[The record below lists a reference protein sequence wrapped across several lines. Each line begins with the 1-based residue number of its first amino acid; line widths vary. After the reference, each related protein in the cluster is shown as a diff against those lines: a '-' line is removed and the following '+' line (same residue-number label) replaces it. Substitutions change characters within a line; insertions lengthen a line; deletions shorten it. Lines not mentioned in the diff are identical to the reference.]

1 MALPTEREMSIH
13 SGRRSGLLAEARRKR
28 LTWIE
33 EARFATLSAKDIT
46 ADSNSRI
53 KGVAQLQQACP
64 SAAVLYALLTAFA
77 EGRDAANV
85 TAAALPLSTILLPYA
100 LQDAASEEHA
110 DAVHTIHEQQGAA
123 AAAYNS
129 LLDKLRNP
137 AAAELVSALDQF
149 CASFNSRAK
158 ALLANGAMSAAS
170 TAEQAEAVHAFL
182 ARVTQHMH
190 EHQLWRDDAA
200 TADVTMWPLTCA
212 AVEQLVMYKIY
223 GAAFQLTVDT
233 AKDAHL
239 SDRLRSLAF
248 LTPQH
253 LDVATVDHADWSNAE
268 AQLKALHSI
277 RCPSGKM
284 QCILQCYRCIMTQLG
299 AASTTTATA
308 AAAIADNSSDTSTDV
323 SNVTMPGADEL
334 LPAMILLV
342 KTVNPVQ
349 LHSNLAYMHAFAA
362 ADTVKSGEVGYAIT
376 QLTSAIQFLE
386 AVDATSLSITA
397 DEFQQGIDSCSE
409 HAHTN
414 DDSVTNGLDSAQQND
429 NSGATAVDSSSSD
442 TAADSSDADV
452 SIRQISAMRRG
463 LQYHHDILSS
473 T

>member
-1 MALPTEREMSIH
+1 MALHTEREASFDT
-13 SGRRSGLLAEARRKR
+13 GRRSGLLAEARRKR

-33 EARFATLSAKDIT
+33 EARFATLSHEDIA
-46 ADSNSRI
+46 ADSNSKI
-53 KGVAQLQQACP
+53 KGVAELQQACP
-64 SAAVLYALLTAFA
+64 SAAILYAFLTAFA

-85 TAAALPLSTILLPYA
+85 TAATATVPLSTIVLPYA
-100 LQDAASEEHA
+100 LHDAALDEQA
-110 DAVHTIHEQQGAA
+110 DAVHTSHSQQGAA
-123 AAAYNS
+123 AAAYHS

-149 CASFNSRAK
+149 CASFNSRVK
-158 ALLANGAMSAAS
+158 ALLANGAISAAS

-200 TADVTMWPLTCA
+200 TADSTDWTLTCT
-212 AVEQLVMYKIY
+212 AVEQIVMHKIY
-223 GAAFQLTVDT
+223 DAAFQLTADA

-239 SDRLRSLAF
+239 SERLQSLAF

-253 LDVATVDHADWSNAE
+253 LDIATVAHADWSDAGE
-268 AQLKALHSI
+268 QLKALHSI
-277 RCPSGKM
+277 RCSSGKL
-284 QCILQCYRCIMTQLG
+284 QGILQCYRCVMTQLG
-299 AASTTTATA
+299 ALTTAKTA
-308 AAAIADNSSDTSTDV
+308 DTVTENSAESNTDSTGTL
-323 SNVTMPGADEL
+323 TMPGADEL

-349 LHSNLAYMHAFAA
+349 LHSNLAYVHAFAA
-362 ADTVKSGEVGYAIT
+362 GDTAKTGEVAYAIT

-386 AVDATSLSITA
+386 TVDATALSITA
-397 DEFQQGIDSCSE
+397 EEFQQGIDSCSE
-409 HAHTN
+409 HMQT
-414 DDSVTNGLDSAQQND
+414 SESGTNGLQCAKQSND
-429 NSGATAVDSSSSD
+429 GISNDAVVDSSI
-442 TAADSSDADV
+442 ADV
-452 SIRQISAMRRG
+452 SIRQVSAMRRG